1 MFKKKIKCICGA
13 KVSKDMNFCP
23 KCGRRIK
30 EVEELEKERREQFNS
45 IEKQIEEAFNMP
57 FFVRFPFR
65 QLVKQLEKQI
75 DAEMRNLDKELNK
88 EKRDKDTPIISGLSI
103 SISSDGN
110 EPIIKINHIGPGKG
124 NLVTPELKAEET
136 AEKLTKQNM
145 NIQNIS
151 AAKAAK
157 LAKMP
162 KKEPETIVRRLS
174 DRIIYEI
181 SVPGVKNIKDVI
193 INKLQN
199 SIEIKAFAKD
209 KVYFKLLP
217 VSLPIKKY
225 KIEDEK
231 LVLELVP

>member
-1 MFKKKIKCICGA
+1 
-13 KVSKDMNFCP
+13 
-23 KCGRRIK
+23 
-30 EVEELEKERREQFNS
+30 
-45 IEKQIEEAFNMP
+45 
-57 FFVRFPFR
+57 
-65 QLVKQLEKQI
+65 
-75 DAEMRNLDKELNK
+75 
-88 EKRDKDTPIISGLSI
+88 
-103 SISSDGN
+103 
-110 EPIIKINHIGPGKG
+110 
-124 NLVTPELKAEET
+124 
-136 AEKLTKQNM
+136 M